1 MTGAVFQSVCS
12 QLPLPQGLGPGLWP
26 ATGLGRNT
34 LWPCFQ
40 SEFSGPDMTHISSQ
54 QSATHKIICEW
65 KLSLFLLRFWQP
77 PLREQCVI
85 TDLTEVRFPQWR

>member
-65 KLSLFLLRFWQP
+65 KLSLSISAQILAATP
-77 PLREQCVI
+77 EG
-85 TDLTEVRFPQWR
+85 TVRHYRPN